1 MECGAAGSWDGGAAG
16 CGCGAAGRG
25 CGNTAT
31 STVAKEYSNQ
41 HPNASDERRKQT
53 IDETTRAA
61 TDNARTTTNAHT
73 HTRTRIRFVRVL
85 VVGVEVESKS
95 RGIVGNQTNNG
106 RGGGSGTT
114 GSERKRQSAS
124 NQQGSGN
131 QPPINKPTQ
140 SYSMR
145 LDVPSNKP
153 TLRQDP
159 SEHANHQLKAWAT

>member
-1 MECGAAGSWDGGAAG
+1 MCLKLRNLHKHASTQECCHAHFWSSDRQGGI
-16 CGCGAAGRG
+16 
-25 CGNTAT
+25 T
-31 STVAKEYSNQ
+31 TVAKEYSNQ
-41 HPNASDERRKQT
+41 HPNASDERHKQT

-145 LDVPSNKP
+145 LDVP
-153 TLRQDP
+153 
-159 SEHANHQLKAWAT
+159 